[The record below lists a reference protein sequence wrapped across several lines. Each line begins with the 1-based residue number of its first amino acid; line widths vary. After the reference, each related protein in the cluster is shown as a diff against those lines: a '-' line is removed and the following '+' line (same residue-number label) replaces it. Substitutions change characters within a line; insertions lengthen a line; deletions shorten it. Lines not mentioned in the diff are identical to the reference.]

1 MKFLLKGVLVA
12 GMAIAAGAVQAQ
24 SFEASSRVAQL
35 MLGTGS
41 QFGSTLA
48 TPPLGFLVE
57 NGIANDFLSSGWTL
71 GSSYAVYSAGYRNAD
86 GYSHHLAGSFRFN
99 VHFPIWER
107 WDTYAGMGVGVAVFP
122 KLSAGLV
129 ANVGARYALQGP
141 WSIAAEAGYGL
152 SWLNVGVGYG
162 L

>member
-1 MKFLLKGVLVA
+1 M
-12 GMAIAAGAVQAQ
+12 
-24 SFEASSRVAQL
+24 
-35 MLGTGS
+35 
-41 QFGSTLA
+41 
-48 TPPLGFLVE
+48 E